1 MKEDVVVSHFKNYL
15 QKEKWQIEN
24 TIPSAHLNN
33 SAFSYIPDI
42 LAHKGEDILVGE
54 AKGSE
59 GLRELQTAIGQA
71 ITYRHYGAN
80 IIVVIV
86 PDDFGNVAKD
96 ILLPINF
103 VDNGKIGLYVV
114 ENSGRVREEIA
125 YKRITLSKSEKEKGK
140 EKLSTLAFIRDLRVK
155 ELKRLIEKIYL
166 LKRKYHSGVELYHT
180 LSIKDKDYIFS
191 DRSTK
196 GKLTQR
202 SFTNTLITTNNIG
215 LTENGKLTP
224 LGISLA
230 LTIRNDSDEKFRL
243 QLLSLLL
250 KKGNYLQIL
259 RELIFITEIRK
270 ISFDKALP
278 KVVEKLKK
286 RKLLTEKIV
295 SIEDYTSRMKQNQ
308 LKWLQELDVITKDN
322 KINWHLVCDA
332 LSI

>member
-1 MKEDVVVSHFKNYL
+1 MKEDLVVSHFKNFL
-15 QKEKWQIEN
+15 QKEKWHIEHA
-24 TIPSAHLNN
+24 IPSAHLTN
-33 SAFSYIPDI
+33 SAYSYIPDI

-86 PDDFGNVAKD
+86 PEDFGEVARD
-96 ILLPINF
+96 ILMPINF
-103 VDNGKIGLYVV
+103 SDSGKIGLYIVKNTGQV
-114 ENSGRVREEIA
+114 KEEIA
-125 YKRITLSKSEKEKGK
+125 FKRISLSKSEKEKGK
-140 EKLSTLAFIRDLRVK
+140 EKLSTLTFIRDLRVQ

-166 LKRKYHSGVELYHT
+166 LKRKYNSGVELYYT
-180 LSIKDKDYIFS
+180 FSRKDKDYIFS
-191 DRSTK
+191 ERSTK

-230 LTIRNDSDEKFRL
+230 LTIRNESDEKFQL
-243 QLLSLLL
+243 QLLNLLL

-259 RELIFITEIRK
+259 RELNFITEKRK

-295 SIEDYTSRMKQNQ
+295 NIEDYTSRMKQNQ
-308 LKWLQELDVITKDN
+308 LKWLHELGVVSYNN

-332 LSI
+332 LSL